1 MLLEIDP
8 TVDYAFKRLF
18 GSEGT
23 TSLLIDLL
31 GALVSEPPVREIT
44 LLNPFTEKEF
54 EDDKQAVFDVRAR
67 DQSGRRFAV
76 EMQRFVPWF
85 FPKRVLFNW
94 GSAFTQ
100 QMLQGDYHATLR
112 PTVVVCILTQKLIED
127 DDYYHVFRMVD
138 TKRNLLFSKDAEIQ
152 TIELSKFRATI
163 EQVETPIER
172 WCYFLKYAAELDPA
186 ALPKQLQTP
195 AIIRATEVLMRI
207 QESERDRQAYLTR
220 RMSEADIATREY
232 MSKHAHEIGL
242 AEGRI
247 EKIHLA
253 QRYLKQPLTDKETL
267 ERMTLNEL
275 SALADQLERQVLPPS
290 EVP

>member
-1 MLLEIDP
+1 
-8 TVDYAFKRLF
+8 
-18 GSEGT
+18 
-23 TSLLIDLL
+23 
-31 GALVSEPPVREIT
+31 
-44 LLNPFTEKEF
+44 
-54 EDDKQAVFDVRAR
+54 
-67 DQSGRRFAV
+67 
-76 EMQRFVPWF
+76 
-85 FPKRVLFNW
+85 
-94 GSAFTQ
+94 
-100 QMLQGDYHATLR
+100 
-112 PTVVVCILTQKLIED
+112 
-127 DDYYHVFRMVD
+127 
-138 TKRNLLFSKDAEIQ
+138 
-152 TIELSKFRATI
+152 
-163 EQVETPIER
+163 
-172 WCYFLKYAAELDPA
+172 
-186 ALPKQLQTP
+186 
-195 AIIRATEVLMRI
+195 MRI